1 MLMVA
6 FLSNIQN
13 KSIEFNDFLFDFTT
27 GANLLEVAQVETVE
41 LINSVESTEE

>member
-6 FLSNIQN
+6 SLSDIQN

-27 GANLLEVAQVETVE
+27 GVNLLEVAQVETNE
-41 LINSVESTEE
+41 LTNYIEPTEE